1 MVFSDP
7 IFLFGFLPFVFIL
20 YHLTRR
26 RAGGAA
32 AIAVLIAASCVFYA
46 YWSIIFLCL
55 LLAQIAVNYQ
65 FARVLERSERRD
77 ILLLAVV
84 LNLALLGYFKYRNF
98 FLENVEAAFDVHF
111 VLTRLV
117 VPLGIS
123 FHTFQQIALLADVQD
138 GEAKTP
144 PFWDYVFFVIFFPQ
158 LIAGPIVL
166 HREMGEQVRQTRENA
181 GLRLSMAGTGL
192 FLLVYGLWK
201 KVVLADIIAPH
212 IDLAFT
218 PGLLLRLPEAWLAAV
233 GYALQLYMD
242 FSGYSDMAVGLGLLF
257 GFRLPNNFLVP
268 YRATSMIDYWK
279 RWHITM
285 TRFFTMYAYVPVSLM
300 MTRYA
305 RRRRMGRA
313 ANFVL
318 SLFIP
323 TMVTFFLSG
332 LWHGAGWTF
341 VMFGLVNGV
350 GIAINHFW
358 KDFKLPRLP
367 MLVGWALTAACIL
380 VTLVYFRSVSL
391 SQANYILER
400 MATPQRLAAPPWLV
414 SFVHGMPLPEAP
426 YEWLRDANE
435 AAATL
440 GAVAVLGVLALL
452 LPALSARPEA
462 IKPSWTNAFA
472 LAGMGIL
479 VLGLINQPRTF
490 LYFAF

>member
-1 MVFSDP
+1 
-7 IFLFGFLPFVFIL
+7 
-20 YHLTRR
+20 
-26 RAGGAA
+26 
-32 AIAVLIAASCVFYA
+32 
-46 YWSIIFLCL
+46 
-55 LLAQIAVNYQ
+55 
-65 FARVLERSERRD
+65 
-77 ILLLAVV
+77 
-84 LNLALLGYFKYRNF
+84 
-98 FLENVEAAFDVHF
+98 
-111 VLTRLV
+111 
-117 VPLGIS
+117 
-123 FHTFQQIALLADVQD
+123 
-138 GEAKTP
+138 
-144 PFWDYVFFVIFFPQ
+144 
-158 LIAGPIVL
+158 
-166 HREMGEQVRQTRENA
+166 
-181 GLRLSMAGTGL
+181 
-192 FLLVYGLWK
+192 
-201 KVVLADIIAPH
+201 
-212 IDLAFT
+212 
-218 PGLLLRLPEAWLAAV
+218 
-233 GYALQLYMD
+233 
-242 FSGYSDMAVGLGLLF
+242 
-257 GFRLPNNFLVP
+257 
-268 YRATSMIDYWK
+268 
-279 RWHITM
+279 
-285 TRFFTMYAYVPVSLM
+285 
-300 MTRYA
+300 
-305 RRRRMGRA
+305 MGRA